1 VSRYWYKP
9 DYWLWWWRSRASLEF
24 KAICAV
30 IFAALL
36 LAGGFETTRFI
47 SPANAATPTTYVTT
61 LHETRVV
68 TKPITV
74 NRVVT
79 VVHTTAAPGNAH
91 AVTHFSSTTRTVT
104 VTVPVVSHAYVTVTK
119 PVTSTQ
125 IETAAAAPVTATPVT
140 STLVET
146 QTATVTTPAAP
157 VTVTTAAA
165 PVTVTQTNTQMTTV
179 IKTVTKSGP

>member
-68 TKPITV
+68 TKPVTV

-79 VVHTTAAPGNAH
+79 VVHTATAPGTAH
-91 AVTHFSSTTRTVT
+91 EVTHLSSTTRTVT

-125 IETAAAAPVTATPVT
+125 VQTAAATPVT

-146 QTATVTTPAAP
+146 QTATVTTTAAP
-157 VTVTTAAA
+157 ATVTTAAA